1 MRRVSWVPAGVRRR
15 PPKATA
21 VVLALLLSLAALPLL
36 AACGSAQPAGK
47 PALTMIGNEN
57 MGFLMQTQ
65 SGPAGFSADLAAD
78 IAKRMGRT
86 LEVTFAAFP
95 DLLPAVQAGDCD
107 IAMSAISITP
117 EREQQVSFS
126 DPYFDS
132 GQSLLVAT
140 ASAVTSTADLK
151 GATVGVLKDST
162 NAEQAKSIPGI
173 KLILPFDSKEP
184 MFRALEAGSIDAVIC
199 DTPFALYTSKATGK
213 TRVAEELTIGDQYG
227 IAVRTGNDQVL
238 ARINEALA
246 AAKSDGTY
254 NRLYRQYFG
263 E

>member
-1 MRRVSWVPAGVRRR
+1 
-15 PPKATA
+15 
-21 VVLALLLSLAALPLL
+21 
-36 AACGSAQPAGK
+36 
-47 PALTMIGNEN
+47 MIGNEN

-65 SGPAGFSADLAAD
+65 TAPTGFSADLAAD
-78 IAKRMGRT
+78 IARRMGRT
-86 LEVTFAAFP
+86 LKVTFAAFP
-95 DLLPAVQAGDCD
+95 DLLPAVTAGDCD

-117 EREQQVSFS
+117 ERRQEVSFS

-132 GQSLLVAT
+132 GQALLVGT
-140 ASAVTSTADLK
+140 DSPITSTANLK

-162 NAEQAKSIPGI
+162 NQQLAETIPGTR
-173 KLILPFDSKEP
+173 LVMPFDSKEP
-184 MFRALEAGSIDAVIC
+184 MFRALGAGTIDAVVC
-199 DTPFALYTSKATGK
+199 DTPFALYNSKATGK
-213 TRVAEELTIGDQYG
+213 TRVAEQLTVGDQYG
-227 IAVRTGNDQVL
+227 IAVQKSNDQLL